1 MITQINELRQEQSKL
16 ANTNATL
23 QQMFNEG
30 KQNLDIMTMKYTQL
44 EKSTETVH
52 KKSMVDM
59 KGERR
64 DREDER
70 KVVELERTL
79 TEYRSSVEQ
88 LRREKVE
95 YERNLS
101 LCNSEKEAIK
111 LRAEQMMKLL
121 QKMRMEE

>member
-1 MITQINELRQEQSKL
+1 MINQINELRQEQSRL

-44 EKSTETVH
+44 EKSTEIVH
-52 KKSMVDM
+52 KKSVADM
-59 KGERR
+59 KEEKRER
-64 DREDER
+64 DEDR
-70 KVVELERTL
+70 KVVQLEKKL
-79 TEYRSSVEQ
+79 TEYQSSVEQ

-111 LRAEQMMKLL
+111 LRAEQMMNLL

>member
-1 MITQINELRQEQSKL
+1 MINQINELRQEQSRL

-44 EKSTETVH
+44 EKSTEIIH
-52 KKSMVDM
+52 KKSVADM
-59 KGERR
+59 KEEKRER
-64 DREDER
+64 DEDR
-70 KVVELERTL
+70 KVVQLEKKL

-111 LRAEQMMKLL
+111 LRAEQMMNLL